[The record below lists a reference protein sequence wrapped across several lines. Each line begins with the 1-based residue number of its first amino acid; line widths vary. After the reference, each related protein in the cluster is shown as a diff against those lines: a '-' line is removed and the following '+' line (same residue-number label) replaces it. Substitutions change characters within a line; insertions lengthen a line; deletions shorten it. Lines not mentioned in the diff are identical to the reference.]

1 MTKGFGN
8 TYMGNPLNREQLE
21 RRWAEREGRLE
32 EYLRKKEEEKKSLE
46 NYRMKKKM
54 KNIFLLIIIPLTI
67 VLIISLIDWVR
78 RIL

>member
-8 TYMGNPLNREQLE
+8 TYKGNLLNKEQLE
-21 RRWAEREGRLE
+21 RRRAEREGRSE
-32 EYLRKKEEEKKSLE
+32 EYLRKKEEDKKSLE

>member
-1 MTKGFGN
+1 MTKGILTSGISK
-8 TYMGNPLNREQLE
+8 EQQ
-21 RRWAEREGRLE
+21 AKMEGRLE
-32 EYLRKKEEEKKSLE
+32 EYLRKKEEDKKSLE
-46 NYRMKKKM
+46 NYRMNKKI